1 MTAQTGMDAYQRGVE
16 LAEAGK
22 HEAALN
28 CMREHLRG
36 APHDAQALNDT
47 GAILHCL
54 GRSNDAVEYLRKAH
68 QLQAD
73 SGEIVW
79 NLVEAYLATNM
90 ASEAA
95 SLFGALERAGIL
107 SIEVLNRTATMLL
120 DQDKK
125 GEAVEVL
132 LRSFQLWP
140 EQEVLTPILEI
151 IRSRR
156 PKIAFF
162 RNGCGDDGILA
173 DACTF
178 IEQRFQAEFYNNHDS
193 DDFAGL
199 IGWSDIAWFDG
210 GGDRVV
216 EASKMPRTG
225 KTIVSLRR
233 SDIRGDWVK
242 AVRWEQVD
250 ILVQIG
256 SSVVEEALLERVP
269 DIRNR
274 TRLVVVPNGINLD
287 RYISRQRPQG
297 KNLACM
303 GCLSMEAN
311 PAFLLQCIQKLQYLD
326 GDYRLFFSGRFESPV
341 LEQYVRHM
349 VQTLGLTDIVSF
361 EPYPA
366 DLNAWLSDKH
376 FVVSSGIG
384 EGQVEAVLTG
394 MACGLKPVLHNF
406 PGAERL
412 FPAEYLFN
420 IAEEF
425 CDRVRDCEYEP
436 TVYRRFVE
444 DRYAIAEQLERVNSI
459 LIQLETEID
468 QQSPTVSVGCRGV
481 DSGISLAGPL
491 PPGGGSPVS
500 DPVSIV
506 NP

>member
-1 MTAQTGMDAYQRGVE
+1 MTAQTGMNAYQRGVE

-28 CMREHLRG
+28 CMREYLRG
-36 APHDAQALNDT
+36 APDDAQALNDV

-54 GRSNDAVEYLRKAH
+54 GRSDDAVEYLRKAH
-68 QLQAD
+68 QLRAD

-79 NLVEAYLATNM
+79 NLVEAYLASNRAT
-90 ASEAA
+90 EAA
-95 SLFGALERAGIL
+95 SLFDALEQAGIL

-140 EQEVLTPILEI
+140 EQEVLMPILEI

-162 RNGCGDDGILA
+162 RSGCGDDGVLA
-173 DACTF
+173 NACAF
-178 IEQRFQAEFYNNHDS
+178 IEQRFQTEFYENHNS
-193 DDFAGL
+193 DDFEGL
-199 IGWSDIAWFDG
+199 TDWSDIAWFDG
-210 GGDRVV
+210 GGDMVV
-216 EASKMPRTG
+216 DATKTPRTG
-225 KTIVSLRR
+225 KTVVSLRR
-233 SDIRGDWVK
+233 SDIKGDWIE

-250 ILVQIG
+250 ILVEIG
-256 SSVVEEALLERVP
+256 SSAVEEALLERVP

-274 TRLVVVPNGINLD
+274 TRLVVVPNGINLEG
-287 RYISRQRPQG
+287 RTFQQRSRG
-297 KNLACM
+297 KHLACM
-303 GCLSMEAN
+303 GCLSMETN
-311 PAFLLQCIQKLQYLD
+311 PAFLLQCMQKLQYLD
-326 GDYRLFFSGRFESPV
+326 GDYRLFFAGRFESPV

-349 VQTLGLTDIVSF
+349 VQTLGLAGVVSF
-361 EPYPA
+361 EPYPS
-366 DLNAWLSDKH
+366 DLNAWLNDKH

-406 PGAERL
+406 PGAEQL

-425 CDRVRDCEYEP
+425 CEHVRGQAYEP
-436 TVYRRFVE
+436 ASYRHFVE
-444 DRYAIAEQLERVNSI
+444 HRYPSDEQLKTVNGI
-459 LIQLETEID
+459 LVQLETEID
-468 QQSPTVSVGCRGV
+468 QQQFAAIGGGSGV
-481 DSGISLAGPL
+481 DSGTSLAGPQTWANQL
-491 PPGGGSPVS
+491 PGFDSVNM
-500 DPVSIV
+500 V